1 MSDDKPSLIRIA
13 PGAKLKNSTVSD
25 NTIVGDGNLI
35 NSHGSIEDSEIER
48 NKLYA
53 GGCTYVDRE
62 YDPYFM
68 PLPPDEKF
76 RRVKAVGLWL
86 KEHVLAALIISFLTT
101 ILVFYTTQWLLL
113 HQTTLPPAMKE
124 QPPPK
129 LTAP

>member
-1 MSDDKPSLIRIA
+1 MSDDKPALIRIA

-86 KEHVLAALIISFLTT
+86 KEHVLATVIIFILTT
-101 ILVFYTTQWLLL
+101 ILGIYITRWLS
-113 HQTTLPPAMKE
+113 LPLDQNRPTISEPRAM
-124 QPPPK
+124 PV
-129 LTAP
+129 

>member
-1 MSDDKPSLIRIA
+1 MSDDKPSLIRVA

-53 GGCTYVDRE
+53 GGCTYADRE

-76 RRVKAVGLWL
+76 RRVKAVSRWL
-86 KEHVLAALIISFLTT
+86 KEHVLASVVSVVIATFLTT
-101 ILVFYTTQWLLL
+101 ILVFYTTQWLTK
-113 HQTTLPPAMKE
+113 HQASPPQNTTK
-124 QPPPK
+124 
-129 LTAP
+129 TAPP

>member
-25 NTIVGDGNLI
+25 NTIVGEGNLI

-86 KEHVLAALIISFLTT
+86 KEHVLATVIIFILTT
-101 ILVFYTTQWLLL
+101 ILGIYITRWLS
-113 HQTTLPPAMKE
+113 LPLDQNRPTISEPRAM
-124 QPPPK
+124 PV
-129 LTAP
+129 